1 MGTVAYVSLDF
12 VLFFFFGNGL
22 DAHSKTEPKESFIH
36 ILQMYQNDKGKRKVM
51 ALNDFREETPIYKLF
66 STLKKN
72 PSCHFVTG
80 SLTVRTQNTKCTN
93 SIY

>member
-12 VLFFFFGNGL
+12 IFFFGNGL

-36 ILQMYQNDKGKRKVM
+36 ILQMCQNEKGKRTVM
-51 ALNDFREETPIYKLF
+51 ALNDFREETPLYKLY
-66 STLKKN
+66 STPQKKKK
-72 PSCHFVTG
+72 SCHFVTG
-80 SLTVRTQNTKCTN
+80 SLIVRTQNTRCTN